1 MSKKTKCDICDKEL
15 YNYEIQSLSD
25 SDWLI
30 TCKAHRE
37 YRNVTQLWKIKQI
50 LGYEY
55 ERPLSR
61 CSICLNKISAEELE
75 LTMPDDLWIV
85 CEEHAPYRHE
95 LDFFKT
101 RTELKIDIFNRRP
114 PYEIR

>member
-15 YNYEIQSLSD
+15 YKYEIQSLST

-30 TCKAHRE
+30 TCRAHRE
-37 YRNVTQLWKIKQI
+37 YKNVTQLWKIKQI

-55 ERPLSR
+55 ERPLLR
-61 CSICLNKISAEELE
+61 CAICLNKISAEELE

-85 CEEHAPYRHE
+85 CEEHAPYIHE
-95 LDFFKT
+95 
-101 RTELKIDIFNRRP
+101 IDIDKIRNELGIDI
-114 PYEIR
+114 YEIR